1 VEVISPHDLAEEI
14 LQKVVEYFQSPFTL
28 VGPLQLAI
36 PIMKDH
42 ESAGKEVLSTV
53 PPVAA
58 AA

>member
-1 VEVISPHDLAEEI
+1 MAAEG
-14 LQKVVEYFQSPFTL
+14 FGSPFTL

-42 ESAGKEVLSTV
+42 EAAGKEVMSTV
-53 PPVAA
+53 PAVAA

>member
-1 VEVISPHDLAEEI
+1 MHGEQRFNSS
-14 LQKVVEYFQSPFTL
+14 SPFTL

>member
-1 VEVISPHDLAEEI
+1 LENR
-14 LQKVVEYFQSPFTL
+14 SPFTL

-42 ESAGKEVLSTV
+42 ESAGKEVMSTV
-53 PPVAA
+53 PSVAA